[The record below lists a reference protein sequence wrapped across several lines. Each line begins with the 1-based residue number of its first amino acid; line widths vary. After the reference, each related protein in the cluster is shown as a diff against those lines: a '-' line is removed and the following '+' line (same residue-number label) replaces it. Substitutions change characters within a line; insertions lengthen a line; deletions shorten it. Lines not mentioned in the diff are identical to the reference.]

1 MFVEV
6 NGARI
11 FFDTVGPHLAVDR
24 EQMRE
29 RRSLVIMHGGPG
41 FDHSLMRPWF
51 DRFADTFQVVY
62 LDHRGNGRSGGDPDS
77 WRLDQW
83 GDDIRAFCDV
93 LGLERP
99 IVYGL
104 SFGGMVA
111 MSYASRHPDHPSRLV
126 LASTAAKMELAATF
140 EMMERLGGAQA
151 RSCAERFWSE
161 PSESA
166 AADYMK
172 ICMPLYNPTVNP
184 DADTVRARARQRFEV
199 MFHFI
204 NGEQRTMDLLAG
216 LAHVRCPTLVQ
227 AGGLDPITPLVCSQ
241 AIFAALPKEVAQL
254 EVFESAGHGVH
265 RDEPARAEESLR
277 RFFGDGEASPSRTLV
292 QSRA

>member
-11 FFDTVGPHLAVDR
+11 FFDTVGSHLAVEGER
-24 EQMRE
+24 MRE
-29 RRSLVIMHGGPG
+29 RRSLIVMHGGPG

-62 LDHRGNGRSGGDPDS
+62 LDHRGNGRSGGEPDT

-93 LGLERP
+93 LGLDRP

-111 MSYASRHPDHPSRLV
+111 MAYASRHPEHPGQLV
-126 LASTAAKMELAATF
+126 LASTAARMELAATF
-140 EMMERLGGAQA
+140 QMMERLGGARA
-151 RSCAERFWSE
+151 RTCAEHFWSD
-161 PSESA
+161 PSEPA
-166 AADYMK
+166 AADYMN
-172 ICMPLYNPTVNP
+172 ICMPLYNPTENP
-184 DADTVRARARQRFEV
+184 DAAVIRARARQRYEV

-204 NGEQRTMDLLAG
+204 NGEQRTMDLLSG
-216 LAHVRCPTLVQ
+216 LSRVRCPTLVQ
-227 AGGLDPITPLVCSQ
+227 AGSLDPITPLLCSQ
-241 AIFAALPKEVAQL
+241 AIFAALPKGLAQL
-254 EVFESAGHGVH
+254 EVFENAGHGVH
-265 RDEPARAEESLR
+265 RDEPARAEDSLR
-277 RFFGDGEASPSRTLV
+277 RFFAGGEAGEERPA